1 LFYTS
6 ADYIQDLALSE
17 YKDLLEIVFM
27 EDEEKQVIAF
37 NRYIS
42 NTENLKL
49 LQNIFPIICT
59 TCISAHKLGGPE
71 PSFDMTIID
80 EASQCNTAVSLVP
93 IIRGNALM
101 LVGDP
106 QQLNPVITL
115 DANIN
120 ENLKENYT
128 VSDDYDY
135 ISNSIYKSFLAN
147 DSESTTNKNLIIDT
161 AQINSFLIN
170 SGFTNMEV
178 SNQIGA
184 NVDIKMTIPKNK
196 TFIFDS
202 KLVFSDNSG
211 VNSNFGIE
219 LSTATLQ
226 TFYANADEQI
236 ISILDILISPAFYGE
251 EISEEEYIETIA
263 SLYGNDVADEMNKS
277 EIHITLKNK
286 SGKVV
291 KKSLPLKT
299 LLTLKQ
305 SVKIGW

>member
-1 LFYTS
+1 MKKNRFFKFIFLTFS
-6 ADYIQDLALSE
+6 FLICC
-17 YKDLLEIVFM
+17 VFSSC
-27 EDEEKQVIAF
+27 KVF
-37 NRYIS
+37 
-42 NTENLKL
+42 L
-49 LQNIFPIICT
+49 
-59 TCISAHKLGGPE
+59 
-71 PSFDMTIID
+71 
-80 EASQCNTAVSLVP
+80 SLVQ
-93 IIRGNALM
+93 NQN
-101 LVGDP
+101 GDVYVEFSGIP
-106 QQLNPVITL
+106 EE
-115 DANIN
+115 AFIN
-120 ENLKENYT
+120 T
-128 VSDDYDY
+128 
-135 ISNSIYKSFLAN
+135 IKSFLAN

-170 SGFTNMEV
+170 SGFTNVEV

-184 NVDIKMTIPKNK
+184 NVDIKMTIPKDK

-219 LSTATLQ
+219 LSPATLQ

-263 SLYGNDVADEMNKS
+263 SLYGNDVAEEMNKS
-277 EIHITLKNK
+277 EIYITLKNK

>member
-1 LFYTS
+1 MKKNRFFKFIFLTFSFLFCCGFS
-6 ADYIQDLALSE
+6 SCKVFLSLTQNQNGDVYVE
-17 YKDLLEIVFM
+17 FSGIP
-27 EDEEKQVIAF
+27 EEAF
-37 NRYIS
+37 I
-42 NTENLKL
+42 NT
-49 LQNIFPIICT
+49 I
-59 TCISAHKLGGPE
+59 
-71 PSFDMTIID
+71 
-80 EASQCNTAVSLVP
+80 
-93 IIRGNALM
+93 
-101 LVGDP
+101 
-106 QQLNPVITL
+106 
-115 DANIN
+115 
-120 ENLKENYT
+120 
-128 VSDDYDY
+128 
-135 ISNSIYKSFLAN
+135 KSFLAN

-170 SGFTNMEV
+170 SGFTNVEV

-184 NVDIKMTIPKNK
+184 NVDIKMTIPKDK

-202 KLVFSDNSG
+202 KLVFSDNSE
-211 VNSNFGIE
+211 STSCFGIE
-219 LSTATLQ
+219 LSPATLQ

-277 EIHITLKNK
+277 EIYITLKNK

>member
-1 LFYTS
+1 MKKNRFFKFIFLTFSFLFCCGFS
-6 ADYIQDLALSE
+6 SCKVFLSLTQNQNGDVYVE
-17 YKDLLEIVFM
+17 FSGIP
-27 EDEEKQVIAF
+27 EEAF
-37 NRYIS
+37 I
-42 NTENLKL
+42 NT
-49 LQNIFPIICT
+49 I
-59 TCISAHKLGGPE
+59 
-71 PSFDMTIID
+71 
-80 EASQCNTAVSLVP
+80 
-93 IIRGNALM
+93 
-101 LVGDP
+101 
-106 QQLNPVITL
+106 
-115 DANIN
+115 
-120 ENLKENYT
+120 
-128 VSDDYDY
+128 
-135 ISNSIYKSFLAN
+135 KSFLAN

-170 SGFTNMEV
+170 SGFTNVEV

-184 NVDIKMTIPKNK
+184 NVDIKMTIPKDK

-202 KLVFSDNSG
+202 KLVFSDNSE
-211 VNSNFGIE
+211 STSCFGID
-219 LSTATLQ
+219 LSPATLQ

-277 EIHITLKNK
+277 QIYITLKNK

>member
-1 LFYTS
+1 MKKNRFFKFIFLTFSFLFCCGFS
-6 ADYIQDLALSE
+6 SCKVFLSLTQNQNGDVYVE
-17 YKDLLEIVFM
+17 FSGIP
-27 EDEEKQVIAF
+27 EEAF
-37 NRYIS
+37 I
-42 NTENLKL
+42 NT
-49 LQNIFPIICT
+49 I
-59 TCISAHKLGGPE
+59 
-71 PSFDMTIID
+71 
-80 EASQCNTAVSLVP
+80 
-93 IIRGNALM
+93 
-101 LVGDP
+101 
-106 QQLNPVITL
+106 
-115 DANIN
+115 
-120 ENLKENYT
+120 
-128 VSDDYDY
+128 
-135 ISNSIYKSFLAN
+135 KSFLAN

-170 SGFTNMEV
+170 SGFTNVEV

-184 NVDIKMTIPKNK
+184 NVDIKMTIPKDK

-219 LSTATLQ
+219 LSPATLQ

-277 EIHITLKNK
+277 QIYITLKNK

>member
-1 LFYTS
+1 MKKNRFFKFIILTFS
-6 ADYIQDLALSE
+6 FLICCSFSSCKVFLSLTQNQNGDVYVE
-17 YKDLLEIVFM
+17 FSGIP
-27 EDEEKQVIAF
+27 EEAF
-37 NRYIS
+37 I
-42 NTENLKL
+42 NT
-49 LQNIFPIICT
+49 I
-59 TCISAHKLGGPE
+59 
-71 PSFDMTIID
+71 
-80 EASQCNTAVSLVP
+80 
-93 IIRGNALM
+93 
-101 LVGDP
+101 
-106 QQLNPVITL
+106 
-115 DANIN
+115 
-120 ENLKENYT
+120 
-128 VSDDYDY
+128 
-135 ISNSIYKSFLAN
+135 KSFLAN

-170 SGFTNMEV
+170 SGFTNVEV

-184 NVDIKMTIPKNK
+184 NVDIKMTIPKDK

-219 LSTATLQ
+219 LSPATLQ

-263 SLYGNDVADEMNKS
+263 SLYGNDVAEEMNKS
-277 EIHITLKNK
+277 EIYITLKNK